1 MIVTLLRLVRISRGW
16 CWLIAVPAIW
26 FYTAATGWEASAV
39 RASVMMT
46 IVLGGWALKRPG
58 DLLNSLAAAALVLLL
73 VDPRQIL
80 EASFQLSFGVMLVI
94 ALMLP
99 PLNAFFDGLVNRWLG
114 PDPLLAEELV
124 PVWRKKLVVWT
135 QWLARFCGLSFA
147 AWMGSLPLAAKYFH
161 LFSPVSTLANVFAVP
176 LGALALM
183 ANLGALICGSWL
195 PWCTGLFNNAAWL
208 LMKGMTWVSVEF
220 ASLPGAYF
228 YVPEPSVATIIIY
241 YAALLAAFS
250 GWFKS
255 AGRKIAGLTVL
266 VLIAAVYLW
275 QWQIARGETDLTVLP
290 VDGGHVVYVDAAGR
304 QNDWLI
310 NCGSENAVKF
320 TLKDYLRGQGV
331 NSVPRLVLAD
341 GNARNCGGAPLVK
354 QLFGVG
360 ELWTSDVRFRS
371 AVYREAVAGV
381 AGQEEGGGQPAPKG
395 TLHKIFECGE
405 TNGCWHVLFPPA
417 AGGTVPRAGDAP
429 VVLRGEF
436 HGTQILL
443 LSELSRDGQ
452 SQLLAQTNDLRADIV
467 IAGLP
472 DEGEPLCDDLIAAI
486 RPRVIVIADS
496 DLPASRRASRAL
508 HERLE
513 QSNIP
518 VIYTRTAGAVK
529 IVTSK
534 AGWKLQTMDGRFEQV
549 VRKP

>member
-16 CWLIAVPAIW
+16 CGWVAVPAIW

-255 AGRKIAGLTVL
+255 AGRKIAGLAAL

-275 QWQIARGETDLTVLP
+275 Q
-290 VDGGHVVYVDAAGR
+290 
-304 QNDWLI
+304 
-310 NCGSENAVKF
+310 
-320 TLKDYLRGQGV
+320 
-331 NSVPRLVLAD
+331 
-341 GNARNCGGAPLVK
+341 
-354 QLFGVG
+354 
-360 ELWTSDVRFRS
+360 
-371 AVYREAVAGV
+371 
-381 AGQEEGGGQPAPKG
+381 
-395 TLHKIFECGE
+395 
-405 TNGCWHVLFPPA
+405 
-417 AGGTVPRAGDAP
+417 
-429 VVLRGEF
+429 
-436 HGTQILL
+436 
-443 LSELSRDGQ
+443 
-452 SQLLAQTNDLRADIV
+452 
-467 IAGLP
+467 
-472 DEGEPLCDDLIAAI
+472 
-486 RPRVIVIADS
+486 
-496 DLPASRRASRAL
+496 
-508 HERLE
+508 
-513 QSNIP
+513 
-518 VIYTRTAGAVK
+518 
-529 IVTSK
+529 
-534 AGWKLQTMDGRFEQV
+534 
-549 VRKP
+549 